1 MSRSLDIAYNNIMSN
16 QAPGVS
22 EYEKSVALTQA
33 QKSFIIA
40 LYNGATATSFEETEE
55 YTTYLSPL
63 VRQVLIE
70 QAEESELLPH
80 IVNGSYI
87 FMLPQDMMFRTYES
101 CLLTD
106 EALTC
111 DEDNTREVIVIP
123 VTQDEFWRTR
133 RNPFRGPNE
142 RKVLRLAYDI
152 SDSLSVSADTIT
164 YGAEG
169 GSSSIDISTDGEWIV
184 ESGGMTVDKA
194 NKYVE
199 LVSKYPVSKYLLR
212 YVRFPDPIILED
224 LPDGLTI
231 DGYSTKMPC
240 ALNPQIHERIVAEAA
255 NILKSYWA

>member
-33 QKSFIIA
+33 QKSWIIA

-63 VRQVLIE
+63 VRQVLIDTV
-70 QAEESELLPH
+70 EEDVNLPH
-80 IVNGSYI
+80 IVAGSYI

-106 EALTC
+106 DALTC
-111 DEDNTREVIVIP
+111 EEDNTREVIVIP

-133 RNPFRGPNE
+133 KNPFRGPNE

-152 SDSLSVSADTIT
+152 SETLSLSSDTIT

-169 GSSSIDISTDGEWIV
+169 GSSSIVVNTNGDWVV
-184 ESGGMTVDKA
+184 ESGGMTVDNP

-199 LVSKYPVSKYLLR
+199 LVSKYPVTKYLLR

-224 LPDGLTI
+224 LPEGLTI
-231 DGYSTKMPC
+231 DGFSTKRPC
-240 ALNPQIHERIVAEAA
+240 MLNPQVHERIVTEAA
-255 NILKSYWA
+255 NILKSYWG